1 MSDDTNNS
9 SVDLQTILKKSLSL
23 VNEQKI
29 EEALDILTSLDD
41 SLFAEDEAAKLATI
55 IKNLQAKLPVSTPP
69 KAPPKPIEKI
79 ISDGSLKINLRQN
92 TEQKIA
98 TRPSTDGLTDIC
110 KGFSKEDREL
120 VKTLGKILIAS
131 GFDEK
136 STQSSHQKTQKN
148 TSQSLGAK

>member
-23 VNEQKI
+23 VNEQKT

-41 SLFAEDEAAKLATI
+41 SLFAKEEAFKLATI
-55 IKNLQAKLPVSTPP
+55 IKNLQAKLPASTPP
-69 KAPPKPIEKI
+69 KEPPKPIEKN
-79 ISDGSLKINLRQN
+79 ISNSLKINLRQN
-92 TEQKIA
+92 TEKKIV
-98 TRPSTDGLTDIC
+98 TRPSKDGLPDIC
-110 KGFSKEDREL
+110 KGFSKEDRDLL
-120 VKTLGKILIAS
+120 VTLGKRLLAS